1 MASLQELLAPVSVEE
16 FLMMPRSDADG
27 NALKL
32 TSNVL
37 KDGRWVGAR
46 PGASVVPGAQ

>member
-1 MASLQELLAPVSVEE
+1 MGGVYAPVSVEE
-16 FLMMPRSDADG
+16 FLRMARTDAAG
-27 NALKL
+27 NPLKL

-46 PGASVVPGAQ
+46 PGASVVLNAQ

>member
-1 MASLQELLAPVSVEE
+1 MTAAE
-16 FLMMPRSDADG
+16 FLVMPRTDEAG

-46 PGASVVPGAQ
+46 VGAVKADGMIEG